1 VLRLLP
7 SDCGRVAKFRRPTR
21 PLVSVALAFSLLV
34 ALLTLSGPLAGPA
47 GAQGSS
53 DPRAERDK
61 VRAQRAELAVQ
72 VDALKADN
80 AEVDAALAALD
91 QNLRGK
97 QAAFADADRAATEAE
112 AAAADAR
119 DAEARKQVE
128 IDELRGR
135 IAEFAVDAY
144 VNPPGNDLLDSFR
157 ADNAGDA
164 VQKRTL
170 LDLRSGNNTD
180 ILDQLRAAER
190 ELREA
195 RELAEQAQ
203 EQAIERRAAA
213 QSQLGEVEAAR
224 SQQAQFAVQVQ
235 QRLDAR
241 LGEAAALADTDKELS
256 NQISR
261 SEAELAARLA
271 RMATAQAA
279 STPTSGGGGPPGG
292 SIGGPPIAV
301 PGPIALANVRGIV
314 VAASIAGQTEAM
326 LAAAA
331 ADGITLSGSGYRDIN
346 RQIELRRQN
355 CGTSEYAIYQMPAE
369 QCRPATARPGASKHE
384 RGLAIDFTEGGRT
397 LTTRSAGYRWL
408 VGNASRFGFGPL
420 AGEPWHWSVGG
431 G

>member
-1 VLRLLP
+1 V
-7 SDCGRVAKFRRPTR
+7 T
-21 PLVSVALAFSLLV
+21 VALSV
-34 ALLTLSGPLAGPA
+34 TLSVSLIALPA
-47 GAQGSS
+47 SAQGSS

-61 VRAQRAELAVQ
+61 VRAERAELAVQ
-72 VDALKADN
+72 VDALRADD

-97 QAAFADADRAATEAE
+97 QAAFTDADRAATEAE
-112 AAAADAR
+112 QAA
-119 DAEARKQVE
+119 AEARQAEEQKQLE
-128 IDELRGR
+128 IDGLRDR

-144 VNPPGNDLLDSFR
+144 VDPPGDDFLDSFR

-180 ILDQLRAAER
+180 LLDQLRAAER
-190 ELREA
+190 ALGEA
-195 RELAEQAQ
+195 RQLAEETS
-203 EQAIERRAAA
+203 EQAVEQRAAA
-213 QSQLGEVEAAR
+213 QAQLGEVEAAR
-224 SQQAQFAVQVQ
+224 AQQAQFATQVQ

-241 LGEAAALADTDKELS
+241 LGEAAALADTDQELS
-256 NQISR
+256 AEIGR
-261 SEAELAARLA
+261 REAELASRLA
-271 RMATAQAA
+271 RMAAA
-279 STPTSGGGGPPGG
+279 PVATGGSSSGGSSSGGSPGG
-292 SIGGPPIAV
+292 STGPPISV
-301 PGPIALANVRGIV
+301 PGPIPLANVRGIV

-326 LAAAA
+326 LSAAA
-331 ADGITLSGSGYRDIN
+331 ADGITLAGNGYRDVA

-397 LTTRSAGYRWL
+397 LTTASAGYRWL
-408 VGNASRFGFGPL
+408 SGNASRFGFGPL

>member
-7 SDCGRVAKFRRPTR
+7 SDCGPVAKSCRPAR

-34 ALLTLSGPLAGPA
+34 ALLTLSGPLAGSA

-61 VRAQRAELAVQ
+61 VRAQRADLAVQ

-128 IDELRGR
+128 IDELRDR

-144 VNPPGNDLLDSFR
+144 INPPGNDFLDSFR

-195 RELAEQAQ
+195 RELAEDAQ

-224 SQQAQFAVQVQ
+224 SQQAQFAAQVQ

-261 SEAELAARLA
+261 SEAELATRLA
-271 RMATAQAA
+271 RMASAQAA
-279 STPTSGGGGPPGG
+279 STSGGGGPSGG
-292 SIGGPPIAV
+292 ATSRPPIAV
-301 PGPIALANVRGIV
+301 PGPIALANVRGII

-331 ADGITLSGSGYRDIN
+331 GDGITLAGNGYRDIN

-397 LTTRSAGYRWL
+397 LTTSSAGYRWL